1 MMKVLRMSKASE
13 KLHQLKCETLRSIA
27 TTSELSL
34 EDYDVL
40 HGDIEQIQYL
50 VYSLE
55 DEISLLKGIIEDINH
70 THLEIDELMKAK
82 IEEN

>member
-1 MMKVLRMSKASE
+1 MSKASE

-70 THLEIDELMKAK
+70 TNLDLDELK
-82 IEEN
+82 